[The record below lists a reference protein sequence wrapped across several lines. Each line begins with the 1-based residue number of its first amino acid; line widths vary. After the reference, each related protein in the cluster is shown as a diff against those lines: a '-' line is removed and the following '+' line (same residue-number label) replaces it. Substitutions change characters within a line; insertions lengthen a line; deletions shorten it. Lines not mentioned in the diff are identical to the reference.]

1 MESIEIFEQISN
13 RLVEATMMHNSF
25 DELLMYLGF
34 EGFAKIHH
42 YQFYDETHE
51 MKMVN
56 EYAVEHLN
64 YLIYNEQVDAKKYIP
79 NEFKNVSRSDV
90 NRLDK
95 RDVVRYIM
103 ETWVAWETATKELY
117 SNFEVDLSEKHD
129 IASTL
134 FVDKLIQSVD
144 YELRRATDLLTLLQ
158 SCDYDLD
165 TIVVLQNRYKAMYC
179 GMIISMF
186 KEMKGEN
193 EYDRR

>member
-1 MESIEIFEQISN
+1 
-13 RLVEATMMHNSF
+13 
-25 DELLMYLGF
+25 MYLGF

-64 YLIYNEQVDAKKYIP
+64 CLIYNEQVDAKKYIP
-79 NEFKNVSRSDV
+79 SEFRNVKRNDV

-95 RDVVRYIM
+95 RDVIRYIM
-103 ETWVAWETATKELY
+103 ETWIAWETATKELY
-117 SNFEVDLSEKHD
+117 SNFEVHLSENHD

-134 FVDKLIQSVD
+134 FVDKLIHGVD

-165 TIVVLQNRYKAMYC
+165 TMVVLQNRYKAMYC

-186 KEMKGEN
+186 KEMKGEC